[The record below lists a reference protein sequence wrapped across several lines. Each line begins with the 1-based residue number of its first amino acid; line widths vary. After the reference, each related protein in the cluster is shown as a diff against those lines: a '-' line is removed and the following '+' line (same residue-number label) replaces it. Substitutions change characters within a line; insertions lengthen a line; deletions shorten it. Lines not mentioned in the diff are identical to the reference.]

1 MKIEITDKH
10 GVRIDGKSFLS
21 GQVLDKEA
29 DNTTKQALI
38 DAGVAKVSNE
48 KPEKTNV

>member
-10 GVRIDGKSFLS
+10 GVRIDGKSFLGGS
-21 GQVLDKEA
+21 VVDKEA
-29 DNTTKQALI
+29 DNTTKQSLI
-38 DAGVAKVSNE
+38 EAGVAKVVND